1 MQLSFVEEYSNN
13 DRFIFVAY
21 VHISHQTYRIF
32 EMKSVFFFEVH
43 FISYKKLK
51 GSESSDKVPCNLGL
65 IQTIN
70 TLYKYSFTV
79 LSVLKLY
86 IQSVEQLHIV

>member
-1 MQLSFVEEYSNN
+1 MGLSFVEEHSIN

-21 VHISHQTYRIF
+21 VHISHQSYRIF
-32 EMKSVFFFEVH
+32 VMKSVFFFEVH
-43 FISYKKLK
+43 FISYKNLRA
-51 GSESSDKVPCNLGL
+51 SESSDKVPCNLGL
-65 IQTIN
+65 SQAVN
-70 TLYKYSFTV
+70 TLYKCSITM